1 MTIHYTA
8 EENLGQPARVQLLRR
23 VLGSVSDAA
32 EPIVDLMRPY
42 VEGLESLPADG
53 RFLLVANH
61 TQSFIEV
68 PLILHYVRRGIGTR
82 VRPLAERGI
91 GKMGG
96 PMGDVVAAVGAV
108 VGSPENAQ
116 ELMRNNDTI
125 LVFPGGGRELAKF
138 KGEENTINWL
148 GRAGFAREAIIGG
161 YPIVPVTLVGGDDM
175 YQHLFT
181 RDSTLGRLSMTISE
195 KITGRPNMPIPLMR
209 GIGPTLIPRPQ
220 RMYLRF
226 GAPITTTKPA
236 DVSGETWIATVK
248 ETTQEALETSFVD
261 LLSVRA
267 ADPYRALNPLAWP
280 RAARPV
286 NMSDDARG

>member
-1 MTIHYTA
+1 MTEHHTP
-8 EENLGQPARVQLLRR
+8 EEMVEQPARVQTLRR

-32 EPIVDLMRPY
+32 EPIVDLLRPY
-42 VEGLESLPADG
+42 LDGLENLPADG

-61 TQSFIEV
+61 TQGGVEV
-68 PLILHYVRRGIGTR
+68 PLILHFVRRGIGTR
-82 VRPLAERGI
+82 VRPLAERGL
-91 GKMGG
+91 GKMRG
-96 PMGDVVAAVGAV
+96 PMGDVIAAVGAV

-125 LVFPGGGRELAKF
+125 LVFPGGGREIAKF
-138 KGEENTINWL
+138 KGEENTINWR

-175 YQHLFT
+175 YEHLFT

-195 KITGRPNMPIPLMR
+195 KITGRPNMPMPLMR

-236 DVSGETWIATVK
+236 GVSDETWIATVK
-248 ETTQEALETSFVD
+248 ETTQEALETSIAD
-261 LLSVRA
+261 LLKIRA
-267 ADPYRALNPLAWP
+267 ADPYRALNPLAWL
-280 RAARPV
+280 RATRPV
-286 NMSDDARG
+286 DMSADARG